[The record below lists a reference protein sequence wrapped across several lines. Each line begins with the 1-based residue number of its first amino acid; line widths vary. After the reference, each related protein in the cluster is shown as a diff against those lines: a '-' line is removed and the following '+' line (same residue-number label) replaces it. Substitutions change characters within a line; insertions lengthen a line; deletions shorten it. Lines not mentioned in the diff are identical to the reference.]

1 MNDLSTTQALDND
14 HAGIRLQTLYA
25 VNEMLQTA
33 AGAGLEFAAI
43 LPRMLQTVRRELR
56 SQAGSIIILSDGGK
70 PEQIWQQEHAD
81 QTPPALAGSDLL
93 RQGVTGWVMQN
104 RQTALIGNTLSD
116 RRWLPPPPGDTPLPW
131 SAICAPLLSHQAVA
145 GFLVVMTPGAFQ
157 LNQDDA
163 NWLGAVANLTAAA
176 IENTRLPAANAVAAQ
191 AELEALRED
200 LMAMLLHDL
209 QSPLS
214 NIISSLE
221 LVNQELDAHGNPLVV
236 AILDIA
242 RRSSRR
248 LRALISSL
256 LDISRLEAG
265 QPIADRSAVSPA
277 ALIAA
282 AQEAVAPVL
291 QQRHVRLALHL
302 EPDLPDV
309 DVDADMITRVLIN
322 LLDNALRFTSA
333 EQSLTITVSHDTTN
347 AGNVL
352 ISVAD
357 QGPGIPPIYRQAVF
371 DKYYRIPKKD
381 GSQGIGLG
389 LAFCRLA
396 VTAHGG
402 QIGVDE
408 APGGG
413 ALFHFTLPASAAAD
427 QKTNA

>member
-1 MNDLSTTQALDND
+1 MNDLPTTQALDNS

-25 VNEMLQTA
+25 LNEMLQTA
-33 AGAGLEFAAI
+33 AGVGLEMPAV
-43 LPRMLQTVRRELR
+43 LSRVLQTVRRELR
-56 SQAGSIIILSDGGK
+56 SPAGGIILLSDDGK
-70 PEQIWQQEHAD
+70 PEQVWQQEHAD
-81 QTPPALAGSDLL
+81 QTPPALVGSDLL

-116 RRWLPPPPGDTPLPW
+116 RRWLPPPPGDTPAPW

-145 GFLVVMTPGAFQ
+145 GFLVVMTPGALQ

-163 NWLGAVANLTAAA
+163 SWLGAVANLAAAA
-176 IENTRLPAANAVAAQ
+176 IANARLPAANAIAAQ
-191 AELEALRED
+191 AELEALREE

-265 QPIADRSAVSPA
+265 QPIAERSAVSPA

-291 QQRHVRLALHL
+291 QQRRVRLARHL
-302 EPDLPDV
+302 QPDLPDV

-322 LLDNALRFTSA
+322 LLDNALRFASP
-333 EQSLTITVSHDTTN
+333 EQSLTITASHDTTN
-347 AGNVL
+347 AGSVL
-352 ISVAD
+352 ITVAD
-357 QGPGIPPIYRQAVF
+357 QGPGIPLIYRQMVF
-371 DKYYRIPKKD
+371 DKYYRIPGKNNSK
-381 GSQGIGLG
+381 GMGLG

-402 QIGVDE
+402 RIWVED

-413 ALFHFTLPASAAAD
+413 ALFCFTLPVSATAS
-427 QKTNA
+427 QKTDV